1 MNDNAV
7 YSINDAL
14 VVPDFLGDEG
24 SLPHVVKVSHSNHFH
39 GVDIPTL
46 PQRDKIDILIGQTD
60 KELLAVLEEREGLT
74 PDEPNLVLTR
84 LGPIASG
91 GRVSSC
97 GEYVSVRRTK
107 VANNVEYP
115 CDCSKLKLENSD
127 LKQKLRD
134 LELQDKVI
142 QPSRNEDIAR
152 EIVESNIKIVNE
164 RYEIPVPL
172 KPEVIVRLPNNY
184 HNALNRTLLIHKRAL
199 KNVKLRE
206 ILLNTYQELL
216 LNTFQELLDENWLV
230 PVYDSISEQDKCW
243 YLPFFVSRQD
253 KPRVVF
259 DGAATFK
266 GVSLKDGVLPGVNLL
281 NGLVE
286 VLTRFR
292 LGKYACMA
300 DLSKCFF
307 QIAMPSEQQDLF
319 RLVWYDKNDIDNGHL
334 QVFRFCR
341 HVWGITS
348 SPYVALFAI
357 EKLINE
363 NPTEADQMTLTAI
376 ETKRYM
382 DNLLLSY
389 DSLSDLELVSR
400 QPIALFKSRGFQL
413 RKWVANGLSKSVL
426 MNIPQRDLGSNIRE
440 IDLST
445 QIMPDSKALGLIWD
459 VEGDRLRVCSKLKF
473 DGVSTR
479 REMLSVLASQFD
491 PLKEWKMCIDLMKLF
506 VDFFDSS

>member
-1 MNDNAV
+1 M
-7 YSINDAL
+7 
-14 VVPDFLGDEG
+14 
-24 SLPHVVKVSHSNHFH
+24 
-39 GVDIPTL
+39 
-46 PQRDKIDILIGQTD
+46 
-60 KELLAVLEEREGLT
+60 EEREGLT

-107 VANNVEYP
+107 VANNVEYS

-134 LELQDKVI
+134 LELQDEVI
-142 QPSRNEDIAR
+142 QLSRNEDIAR
-152 EIVESNIKIVNE
+152 EIVESIKVVDD

-172 KPEVIVRLPNNY
+172 KPEVVERLLNNY
-184 HNALNRTLLIHKRAL
+184 HSALNRTLLIQKRAL

-206 ILLNTYQELL
+206 IL

-266 GVSLKDGVLPGVNLL
+266 GVSLNDGVLPGVNLL

-307 QIAMPSEQQDLF
+307 QIAMPKEQQDLF
-319 RLVWYDKNDIDNGHL
+319 RLVWYDKNDIDNAA
-334 QVFRFCR
+334 VIC
-341 HVWGITS
+341 
-348 SPYVALFAI
+348 
-357 EKLINE
+357 
-363 NPTEADQMTLTAI
+363 
-376 ETKRYM
+376 
-382 DNLLLSY
+382 
-389 DSLSDLELVSR
+389 
-400 QPIALFKSRGFQL
+400 
-413 RKWVANGLSKSVL
+413 
-426 MNIPQRDLGSNIRE
+426 
-440 IDLST
+440 
-445 QIMPDSKALGLIWD
+445 
-459 VEGDRLRVCSKLKF
+459 
-473 DGVSTR
+473 
-479 REMLSVLASQFD
+479 
-491 PLKEWKMCIDLMKLF
+491 
-506 VDFFDSS
+506 